1 MKLEDPLCEIDIYR
15 PVPRRTFLKSAAA
28 FAIAHAAVKPAEG
41 LASSM
46 MGRRRLAYVGTDTK
60 PVDGAANGKGIY
72 LFEMNA
78 RTGELLLLKLA
89 AETTSPSW
97 LTFHPSRQ
105 YLYAIN
111 EVSDFEGNS
120 GSVSAFAIDRANGDL
135 RFLNTVSSQGTGPA
149 YLSVDATGK
158 YAFVANYFGGSI
170 AVLPILPNGFLGPAV
185 CVHRDNGA
193 VGNAHATS
201 APPGSFAISGHD
213 APHAHMIF
221 PDPKNR
227 FVLQTDLGQDR
238 IYIYKFDANTGKLTP
253 AGTPFVSLPSGDGPR
268 HFAFHPNGRWMY
280 SIQEEASTVELFLYD
295 SGAGTL
301 KRQEAVSTLPAGYTG
316 TNFTSEI
323 MMSQDG
329 RFLYAANR
337 LHNSI
342 AVFAIAGNGRLDHI
356 DDTWTRGDYP
366 SQFNLDPDGNFLYAC
381 NQRSDQITAF
391 RIDRKTGLLTFTGQ
405 YTPVGTPLCIVFL
418 T

>member
-1 MKLEDPLCEIDIYR
+1 MGLKNLLREINPENR
-15 PVPRRTFLKSAAA
+15 FSRRAFLQSASTLAVACSVDGVVRGAARAVSGRKTF
-28 FAIAHAAVKPAEG
+28 
-41 LASSM
+41 
-46 MGRRRLAYVGTDTK
+46 AYVGTDTS

-72 LFEMNA
+72 LFEQDPANG
-78 RTGELLLLKLA
+78 RLTPIKLA
-89 AETTSPSW
+89 AETSNPTW
-97 LTFHPSRQ
+97 MVLHPSAKF
-105 YLYAIN
+105 LYAIH
-111 EVSDFEGNS
+111 EVENYEGKN
-120 GSVSAFAIDRANGDL
+120 GAVSAFAVNPGNGDL
-135 RFLNTVSSQGTGPA
+135 RLLNTVSSKGAGPA

-170 AVLPILPNGFLGPAV
+170 AVLPIFANGYLGAAID
-185 CVHRDNGA
+185 VHQDNGSL
-193 VGNAHATS
+193 GSIRATS

-213 APHAHMIF
+213 APHAHMIR

-253 AGTPFVSLPSGDGPR
+253 ADTPFVSLPTGDGPR

-280 SIQEEASTVELFLYD
+280 SIQEEASTVEFFLYD
-295 SGAGTL
+295 SGTL
-301 KRQEAVSTLPAGYTG
+301 KRQQAVSTLPPAYTG
-316 TNFTSEI
+316 TNFCSEI
-323 MMSQDG
+323 MVSPDG

-342 AVFAIAGNGRLDHI
+342 AVFVIAGDGRLDHI
-356 DDTWTRGDYP
+356 GDTLTQGDYP

-405 YTPVGTPLCIVFL
+405 YTPVGSPLCIVFL